1 MRLLFRLI
9 FFTGALLTY
18 PAADAQ
24 SPAMNDF
31 GLKLFEVVKEKN
43 IKKFETL
50 LPSYDLLLQDYLTKG
65 VEDYRRTLKDLNY
78 SEAETEAA
86 IQKFIKE
93 VKSKKAQVKFSEY
106 NKLLR
111 EEFLEILNKG
121 VKRGIVWQNIQFM
134 EFKAAPVGQGSE
146 IWLGKLLF
154 SHKGK
159 TFALEVQEMRKIENS
174 YYGAELRLAELS
186 Q

>member
-18 PAADAQ
+18 PAARAQ
-24 SPAMNDF
+24 SLTMHEF

-43 IKKFETL
+43 IKKFEAL

-65 VEDYRRTLKDLNY
+65 VEDYRRTLTDLNY

-93 VKSKKAQVKFSEY
+93 VKSKKAQVKFREY

-111 EEFLEILNKG
+111 EDFLKILNQG
-121 VKRGIVWQNIQFM
+121 IKRGIVWQNIQFM
-134 EFKAAPVGQGSE
+134 EFEAEPIGPGSE

-154 SHKGK
+154 SHEGK
-159 TFALEVQEMRKIENS
+159 TFALEVQEMRKIES
-174 YYGAELRLAELS
+174 GYCGAELRLAELS
-186 Q
+186 R